1 MIADFKVPFLDRIK
15 LLLDLNEGIGLPL
28 EPLGYT
34 QEEFKKMKEER
45 NPIIIEVINTGK
57 VSMGKF
63 NS

>member
-45 NPIIIEVINTGK
+45 NPFIIEVINTGK